1 MSLPTKQPVQTTRP
15 RKAVIMARGLGTRLR
30 QQATAELSQEQQRI
44 AALGVK
50 AMMPLGAQGRPFVE
64 HVISALADAGLTEV
78 CLVIGPEHGLV
89 REHFAALDTSR
100 VTISFAVQ
108 DEPLGTADAVAA
120 AKDFAGDER
129 FVVVNSDNH
138 YPAACLSALV
148 EAPGTATLGF
158 DAAEL
163 VARSN
168 IPADRVA
175 AFAIL
180 DTDEELHLRDMIEK
194 PDAEVVAQH
203 GPHALV
209 SMNCFLFGPSIFE
222 ACAAIERSPRGEF
235 EIVDAV
241 RHLVR
246 AGEPVTVVP
255 VADGVLDMSGRADVA
270 DVAEALS
277 GKEVTL

>member
-1 MSLPTKQPVQTTRP
+1 MPQSRQHSTTSTPP

-30 QQATAELSQEQQRI
+30 RPAGADLTEEQQRI

-50 AMMPLGAQGRPFVE
+50 AMMPLGPQGRPFVE
-64 HVISALADAGLTEV
+64 HVITALADAGLTDV
-78 CLVIGPEHGLV
+78 CLVIGPEHDLV
-89 REHFAALDTSR
+89 REHFEALDTRR
-100 VTISFAVQ
+100 VRLHFAVQ

-120 AKDFAGDER
+120 AREFVGDER

-138 YPAACLSALV
+138 YPATSLRALV
-148 EAPGTATLGF
+148 CAPGAATLGF

-168 IPADRVA
+168 IPAERVA

-180 DTDEELHLRDMIEK
+180 RTDEEQHLVDLIEK
-194 PDAEVVAQH
+194 PSPEVVAEH

-209 SMNCFLFGPSIFE
+209 SMNCFLFGPSVFE
-222 ACAAIERSPRGEF
+222 ACAAIERSPRGEY

-241 RHLVR
+241 RHLV
-246 AGEPVTVVP
+246 ASGETVTVVP

-270 DVAEALS
+270 AVTEALADRS
-277 GKEVTL
+277 VEL